1 MKIRMTATWEYEPRP
16 GDYPGGASPA
26 FMMET
31 DQEGYRGSGLVEY
44 IRSLSGDDFE
54 VVITGEVVQ

>member
-16 GDYPGGASPA
+16 DDYPGGASPA

-31 DQEGYRGSGLVEY
+31 DRDGYRSLNWGGFIGEPVE
-44 IRSLSGDDFE
+44 
-54 VVITGEVVQ
+54 VNGEVIK